1 KRRLY
6 HAPRP
11 PRDLNGAI
19 PRWLEAI
26 MLRCMQVDRSKRYVD
41 AAHVLSDLRNP
52 DQVVVTRHLPR
63 SKGIWATILGLLR
76 KTDDKSLVG
85 MPADPRLLAGPS
97 IVLVAVD
104 LANGNDPLAR
114 EVLSETARVLGSRE
128 DSWLACVTVLK
139 TEIIG
144 DTPTVDESGR
154 SEYLKRLVALKDWS
168 RPLHL
173 PEDRISYHV
182 LEAVSPA
189 DAILNYAEHND
200 VGHIVVGARASS
212 AIRRHLGSVSTKV
225 VAQALCSVSVVRLK

>member
-1 KRRLY
+1 VGLW
-6 HAPRP
+6 A
-11 PRDLNGAI
+11 AI
-19 PRWLEAI
+19 T
-26 MLRCMQVDRSKRYVD
+26 K
-41 AAHVLSDLRNP
+41 
-52 DQVVVTRHLPR
+52 
-63 SKGIWATILGLLR
+63 LLH
-76 KTDDKSLVG
+76 KTDDRSLVG
-85 MPADPRLLAGPS
+85 KPTMSRTQAGPS
-97 IVLVAVD
+97 IVLAAVD
-104 LANGNDPLAR
+104 LANGSDALAV
-114 EVLSETARVLGSRE
+114 EVLSETARVLASRE

-144 DTPTVDESGR
+144 EAPAVDETGR
-154 SEYLKRLVALKDWS
+154 SEYLRRLVALKDWA

-225 VAQALCSVSVVRLK
+225 VAQALCSVSVVRLKAVEEQGRRQL